1 MEFTGHWLWNII
13 LTLVVAPIL
22 YSIRTN
28 TSELKR
34 LDILLNKTREEVA
47 KEYVTKQELKDDMS
61 TLMERIQKIDEK
73 LDKLF
78 EVKSWEKDIQKE

>member
-1 MEFTGHWLWNII
+1 MEFDGHWIWNII

-78 EVKSWEKDIQKE
+78 EVK

>member
-1 MEFTGHWLWNII
+1 MELTGYLLWNIF

-61 TLMERIQKIDEK
+61 ALMERIQKIDEK

-78 EVKSWEKDIQKE
+78 EVK

>member
-1 MEFTGHWLWNII
+1 MEFDGHWIWNII

-34 LDILLNKTREEVA
+34 LDILLNKTREEMA
-47 KEYVTKQELKDDMS
+47 KEYVTKQEVKDDITRVFD
-61 TLMERIQKIDEK
+61 TLDKIEEK

-78 EVKSWEKDIQKE
+78 EVK

>member
-1 MEFTGHWLWNII
+1 MELTGYLLWNIF

-34 LDILLNKTREEVA
+34 LDILLNKTREEMA
-47 KEYVTKQELKDDMS
+47 KEYVTKQELKDDMTRVFD
-61 TLMERIQKIDEK
+61 TLDKIEEK

-78 EVKSWEKDIQKE
+78 EVK

>member
-1 MEFTGHWLWNII
+1 MELTGHWLWNII

-78 EVKSWEKDIQKE
+78 EVK

>member
-34 LDILLNKTREEVA
+34 LDLLLNKTREEVA

-78 EVKSWEKDIQKE
+78 EVK